1 MEMRIRRGNSHVEKV
16 LDGKNLKSH
25 GKNPGNPWHVPVDP
39 LSKDPKSKVY
49 QSSNIIKDING
60 ATGEKKIYHRIWV

>member
-1 MEMRIRRGNSHVEKV
+1 MEMRIRRGNSYVEKA
-16 LDGKNLKSH
+16 LDDKKSH

-49 QSSNIIKDING
+49 QSSNVIKDING
-60 ATGEKKIYHRIWV
+60 AAGDKKIYHRISV